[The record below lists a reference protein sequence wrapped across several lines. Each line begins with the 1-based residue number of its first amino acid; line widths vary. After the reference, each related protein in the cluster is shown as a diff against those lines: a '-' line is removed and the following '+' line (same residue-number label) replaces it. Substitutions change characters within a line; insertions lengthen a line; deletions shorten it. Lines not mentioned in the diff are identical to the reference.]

1 VSYCPTCQKH
11 FEESGG
17 FCPYD
22 GARLL
27 TNAPAAAPGSSTQ
40 AAAPLRAVSARD
52 ESSAAALLKS
62 IKEAK
67 DPSAEYD
74 RLIGTTLDGRY
85 YIDGKLGEGGMGVVF
100 AGKHIVIEKKVAI
113 KVLKREVARDH
124 STVKRFVQEAKAASR
139 IGHPNIVDVTDFGT
153 TPDGMTYSVMEFVDG
168 QTLGEVIKGEAP
180 LSIARVLPIVAQI
193 AKALG
198 AAHEK
203 GIVHRDLKPENV
215 FIVDRD
221 GRPDFVKIVDFG
233 IAKVTPI
240 DGNAEGPRL
249 TRAGTVFGTPEYMAP
264 EQAAGRGD
272 TDKRVDVYALGTIMY
287 EMLVGQVPHKGDSM
301 VRTLAMQMLDPID
314 PPSRVNPDLDISNE
328 LETVIMTSL
337 AKKRENRYQ
346 SMGELVR
353 ALQLVSGG
361 VPLAQPL
368 QVSSTSKIST
378 SDAKTL
384 VPRPPGASVNAASPS
399 AAHDTVKEQPS
410 FGADPSTGGSA
421 ANERTRS
428 KSEPAFVSGRRP
440 VTFDALFDDSL
451 DTEVPATKSR
461 WPLLLAIVVL
471 FAVAGVA
478 IALFVKRGSS
488 GDDDN
493 VAHDSRD
500 AAVVTEHTVDAGTSV
515 DGMNLIVEIPLDAID
530 DRVPDRDRD
539 GPGRRKKTDAGTTAT
554 VPTNGKTVEVQ
565 VITRPEGGTVYINQ
579 SYRGSSGVTIAGP
592 EGKTVNAVCKLPG
605 YNNGK
610 VKITYDDV
618 TPVVVCIMKRDKKCI
633 DGIKNPFD
641 DCP

>member
-1 VSYCPTCQKH
+1 MSYCPTCQKY

-17 FCPYD
+17 FCPFD

-27 TNAPAAAPGSSTQ
+27 AHEPSAPPQSADSSDG
-40 AAAPLRAVSARD
+40 APLRGVSARED
-52 ESSAAALLKS
+52 SSAAALLESLKN
-62 IKEAK
+62 AP
-67 DPSAEYD
+67 DPAAEYD

-85 YIDGKLGEGGMGVVF
+85 YIDAKIGEGGMGVVF
-100 AGKHIVIEKKVAI
+100 AAKHIVIEKKVAI

-124 STVKRFVQEAKAASR
+124 NTVKRFVQEAKAASR

-168 QTLGEVIKGEAP
+168 QTLGSVIKAQAP
-180 LSIARVLPIVAQI
+180 LPIARVLPIVAQI

-272 TDKRVDVYALGTIMY
+272 TDQRVDVYALGTIMY
-287 EMLVGQVPHKGDSM
+287 EMVVGRVPHKGDSM

-314 PPSRVNPDLDISNE
+314 PPTRVNPDLDISNA
-328 LETVIMTSL
+328 LETVIMTAL

-368 QVSSTSKIST
+368 SVSNTSKIST
-378 SDAKTL
+378 ADARTL
-384 VPRPPGASVNAASPS
+384 VPRPPGATVEPVATPAR
-399 AAHDTVKEQPS
+399 DTVKEQSVFGGTSDTGPS
-410 FGADPSTGGSA
+410 VARP
-421 ANERTRS
+421 RS

-451 DTEVPATKSR
+451 DTEVPVRNSR
-461 WPLLLAIVVL
+461 WPILLAIVVV
-471 FAVAGVA
+471 FAIGGVA
-478 IALFVKRGSS
+478 VALFVKRGSS
-488 GDDDN
+488 DDG
-493 VAHDSRD
+493 VAGTDRD
-500 AAVVTEHTVDAGTSV
+500 AAVIAEHAIDAGSPVDA
-515 DGMNLIVEIPLDAID
+515 MNLIVEIPLDAGD
-530 DRVPDRDRD
+530 DVVPVRDHDHDRD
-539 GPGRRKKTDAGTTAT
+539 GPNKRRIDAGTRT
-554 VPTNGKTVEVQ
+554 VPTGRTVEVQ

-579 SYRGSSGVTIAGP
+579 SYRGTSGVTIAGP
-592 EGKTVNAVCKLPG
+592 EGRTETVVCKLPG
-605 YNNGK
+605 YNDGK
-610 VKITYDDV
+610 VSISYDSV
-618 TPVVVCIMKRDKKCI
+618 TPVAVCIMKRDKKCI